1 MRGEDDR
8 ADRDA
13 RGSRWQHPSACSEQI
28 VDTACVRSAIAI
40 LLVACSAPAA
50 PIAKKPDRDL
60 DAPPVVQRDVDPDIQ
75 VPDPID
81 PIVGLALPA
90 PDAEVSWL
98 SPGPARLEIAA
109 SPIETA
115 PPNAP
120 AIPGS
125 ILDAQG
131 TLVRVAI
138 RLDHARFSLW
148 MDRSRLFG
156 VIERE
161 QEVRVD
167 GGAMPNQPK
176 PLLFSGAR
184 VKRLARKDGFT
195 QIRYVGALEIEG
207 WVPDAS
213 IGDRGVSR
221 SRVGR
226 IPTGMKTL
234 TLLPGSIIR
243 AKPEWSGAQVALAA
257 NNYFV
262 DIVREL
268 DPKWTEVHYMDGDI
282 RVRGFYQRYS
292 PPGRTHRERVD
303 PETAP
308 IPIAPNAKVASG
320 TCLFARA
327 GGESVGYIVGD
338 RDVQLETGT
347 NGWWSLAIDTPW
359 GPINFAARGPTAIE
373 LDVCAPANSVPVSAL
388 VPPSGP

>member
-1 MRGEDDR
+1 MR
-8 ADRDA
+8 
-13 RGSRWQHPSACSEQI
+13 
-28 VDTACVRSAIAI
+28 TAVAI
-40 LLVACSAPAA
+40 LLVACRAPAPVA
-50 PIAKKPDRDL
+50 TTPERDL

-75 VPDPID
+75 VSEPID
-81 PIVGLALPA
+81 PMLGLALPA
-90 PDAEVSWL
+90 PEAEVSWL

-109 SPIETA
+109 IPIETA

-131 TLVRVAI
+131 RLVRMAI

-156 VIERE
+156 VIKRE

-167 GGAMPNQPK
+167 GGAMPSEPR

-184 VKRLARKDGFT
+184 VKRLARKAGFT
-195 QIRYVGALEIEG
+195 HIRYVGALEIEG
-207 WVPDAS
+207 WVPDEA

-243 AKPEWSGAQVALAA
+243 AKPEWSGTQIALAA

-262 DIVREL
+262 DLVREL
-268 DPKWTEVHYMDGDI
+268 DPKWIEVHYMDGDI
-282 RVRGFYQRYS
+282 RVRGFYQRNS
-292 PPGRTHRERVD
+292 PPGRTHRDRVD
-303 PETAP
+303 PDTAP
-308 IPIAPNAKVASG
+308 IPIARNAKVASG
-320 TCLFARA
+320 TCLFARV

-338 RDVQLETGT
+338 RDVQLETGA
-347 NGWWSLAIDTPW
+347 NGWWALAIDTPW
-359 GPINFAARGPTAIE
+359 GPINFAARGPAATE
-373 LDVCAPANSVPVSAL
+373 LDVCAPANSVPVSTL
-388 VPPSGP
+388 VPPSAP